1 MNLYPNYFQLIV
13 KINLPINVYCTR
25 DLLNTQKVSDS
36 WVLRKTFGSH
46 TKEVKG
52 DWEKLYN
59 KELLCQG

>member
-1 MNLYPNYFQLIV
+1 M